1 MGTLTETFEVVPPL
15 DGEPASEDLR
25 RGVDVE
31 MLELLLLADGVD
43 FVAWA
48 DDDAEVDAG
57 VDGPEAAAVLPLVVE
72 VPAFVVAVLGLALVV
87 PVTEVLAPPEACT
100 TLARRSVED
109 PD

>member
-1 MGTLTETFEVVPPL
+1 
-15 DGEPASEDLR
+15 
-25 RGVDVE
+25 
-31 MLELLLLADGVD
+31 LLLADGVD

-57 VDGPEAAAVLPLVVE
+57 VDGPEAAAVLALVVE
-72 VPAFVVAVLGLALVV
+72 VLAFVVAVVGLVLVVPV
-87 PVTEVLAPPEACT
+87 PVTEVLAPLEACT